1 MTIQLDHLI
10 VPSRDNNASAKLLA
24 ELLGA
29 PWAESG
35 GGLFS
40 NVYVND
46 GLTLNFIEA
55 EENIPI
61 HHYCFRVGDQ
71 EFDSI
76 LERLSAAGIRHRST
90 AHGPVDMRIN
100 TRYGGRNIY
109 WSEPDGHE
117 WEILTV
123 SYARLTD

>member
-10 VPSRDNNASAKLLA
+10 VPSRDQNASAKLLA
-24 ELLGA
+24 QLLGA
-29 PWAESG
+29 PWSESG
-35 GGLFS
+35 GGLFA

-55 EENIPI
+55 DEDIPI
-61 HHYCFRVGDQ
+61 HHYCFRVGDT

-76 LERLSAAGIRHRST
+76 LERLGAAGIQHRST

-109 WSEPDGHE
+109 WSEPGGHE

-123 SYARLTD
+123 SYARLAD